1 MKKIIAATALAA
13 ALPLS
18 AFAAPSDAG
27 CGLGS
32 VIFADQPDTLVSNV
46 LAATTNATSGNQ
58 TFGMTT
64 GTLNCNEKNSLLA
77 MESFINNNLDTL
89 AVDAARGEG
98 ETLDTL
104 AAMWGMDEQDKA
116 RFAQTTKENYA
127 SIFASDSTTATE
139 VLENLNQV
147 ISNDSQLAGYSLS

>member
-13 ALPLS
+13 AMPLS
-18 AFAAPSDAG
+18 VFAAPSDAG

-32 VIFADQPDTLVSNV
+32 VIFKDQPDTLVSNV
-46 LAATTNATSGNQ
+46 LAATTNGTSGNQ

-77 MESFINNNLDTL
+77 METFINNNLDSL

-104 AAMWGMDEQDKA
+104 ASMLGMDEQAKA
-116 RFAQTTKENYA
+116 KFAQATKANYS
-127 SIFASDSTTATE
+127 SIFASDSATATE
-139 VLENLNQV
+139 VTENLNKV
-147 ISNDSQLAGYSLS
+147 ISNDSQLSAYSLS